1 MATDLSSLMIIAMLM
16 MQLMIWMEKTCKEV
30 VFAWNLPETPVIAAG
45 AAAVVAVEA
54 ASAVVEVAA
63 AADLEAAMEAGPV
76 ATRLDQEPII
86 DWLWRICHLVLLG
99 RI

>member
-1 MATDLSSLMIIAMLM
+1 
-16 MQLMIWMEKTCKEV
+16 V
-30 VFAWNLPETPVIAAG
+30 
-45 AAAVVAVEA
+45 
-54 ASAVVEVAA
+54 A

-86 DWLWRICHLVLLG
+86 DWLWKICHLVLLG